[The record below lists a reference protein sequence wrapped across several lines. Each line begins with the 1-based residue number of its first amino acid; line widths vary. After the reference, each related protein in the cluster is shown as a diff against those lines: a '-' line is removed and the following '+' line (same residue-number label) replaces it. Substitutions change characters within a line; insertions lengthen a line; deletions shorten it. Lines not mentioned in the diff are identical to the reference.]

1 MGCCENRICVTRYIK
16 HLAQSTCSV
25 NRMKWNWE
33 MTMETWRIL
42 TRPRSDIPTLEGCA
56 LGVDLPTALNPS
68 QAHPESGQAAQE
80 TTPGFFTCL
89 YLLCYNFQILFIRDP
104 EHLKAC
110 VTHCTES
117 KDQKSTGLTQ
127 GVTWCFPKTYL
138 VTSSGS
144 DSTVG
149 LNSTTVIRIRSKRR
163 EISDH

>member
-1 MGCCENRICVTRYIK
+1 MYLKFTIWLEVQIK
-16 HLAQSTCSV
+16 CTYSFS
-25 NRMKWNWE
+25 RGW
-33 MTMETWRIL
+33 
-42 TRPRSDIPTLEGCA
+42 A
-56 LGVDLPTALNPS
+56 LGLPANTRKEVLRVS
-68 QAHPESGQAAQE
+68 TKHW
-80 TTPGFFTCL
+80 FTCFWLSLSENIERQLYFIAKLLAISTAGKTL